1 MTLKALLL
9 CSDDKILRTLRRV
22 LSDLE
27 IGIEHC
33 SDADSAIQKLTRQR
47 FEALIV
53 DCDEPAIAE
62 SVLKS
67 ARTAPCNKRAVA
79 VAIIDGNTGVR
90 LAFDMGAH
98 FALYKP
104 ISSERAKTSFR
115 AARALMKRERRRNS
129 RLQVQIPI
137 SVTGSRIETAQHALT
152 FDFSED
158 GMAAQFKHKLR
169 ERGRLN
175 FVLALPG
182 LEGKVQ
188 VQGEI
193 AWESPTNLLGV
204 RFVDVPPD
212 AKHIIKSWINRNS
225 PESEQDDPPVHC
237 RLTDL
242 SLRACY
248 LDLAAPFPVRTR
260 VVLSMRSQ
268 DMELRAD
275 GVVRV
280 VHPDSGMGI
289 EFAQGTDDQRV
300 QVEKFIEALRNSQS
314 SLPDLLVEPDGL
326 EIDGLDGGATRR
338 AQLDPED
345 CLLELFRTKASAPI
359 ESFMRELRKQRHNAA
374 DSTEVILEI

>member
-9 CSDDKILRTLRRV
+9 CSDDKILRILRRV

-27 IGIEHC
+27 IAIEHC

-53 DCDEPAIAE
+53 DCTDAATAE
-62 SVLKS
+62 LVLKS
-67 ARTAPCNKRAVA
+67 ARAAPCNKRAVA

-104 ISSERAKTSFR
+104 ISSERAKASFR

-129 RLQVQIPI
+129 RLQVQVPI
-137 SVTGSRIETAQHALT
+137 SVTGTLIETAQHAVT
-152 FDFSED
+152 FDFCED
-158 GMAAQFKHKLR
+158 GMAVQFKHKLR

-175 FVLALPG
+175 FVLSLPG
-182 LEGKVQ
+182 VDGKIQ

-193 AWESPTNLLGV
+193 AWENPNNLLGI
-204 RFVDVPPD
+204 RFVNMSPD
-212 AKHIIKSWINRNS
+212 AKHLIRSWVNRNS
-225 PESEQDDPPVHC
+225 PESEQDDPPAHC

-242 SLRACY
+242 SLGGCY
-248 LDLAAPFPVRTR
+248 LELAAPFPVRTR
-260 VVLSMRSQ
+260 VVLSMRMQ
-268 DMELRAD
+268 AIEFRAD

-280 VHPDSGMGI
+280 VHSDSGMGV
-289 EFAQGTDDQRV
+289 EFTQGTEEQRAQV
-300 QVEKFIEALRNSQS
+300 QKFIEALRTSPS
-314 SLPDLLVEPDGL
+314 ALPELLVEPEGL
-326 EIDGLDGGATRR
+326 EVDGEEGSAS
-338 AQLDPED
+338 QPNPED
-345 CLLELFRTKASAPI
+345 SLLELFRTKANAPV
-359 ESFMRELRKQRHNAA
+359 ESFMRELRKQRHHAA